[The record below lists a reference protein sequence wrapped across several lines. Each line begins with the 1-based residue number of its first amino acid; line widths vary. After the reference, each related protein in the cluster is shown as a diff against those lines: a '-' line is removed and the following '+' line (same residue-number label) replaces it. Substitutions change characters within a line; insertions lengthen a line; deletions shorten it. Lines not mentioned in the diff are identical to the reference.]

1 MSKSI
6 SDNNTINTVFNN
18 VIPLINALF
27 NNDISITL
35 CDSEKSIF
43 YQSSKEINLNSKLGD
58 PITKNQEIYD
68 VYKTGKSMVNEVSSE
83 HLIKIFGVEFKGYVF
98 PIKEDE
104 KVVGVLALAVSL
116 KNKKM
121 VESITENLSASITN
135 ISLGISNIT
144 QGVQG
149 LADTNAHLLNEIHK
163 AKEEAKN
170 SNSIVGMIQD
180 IASATNLLG
189 LNASIEAARAGE
201 YGRGFSVVAEEI
213 RKLSVTSK
221 ESIDKIG
228 DIIKNIS
235 GSISSIDSNISSAN
249 DISQNQSA
257 ALEEILASIQ
267 ALELNA
273 KNLAE
278 LAKMV

>member
-149 LADTNAHLLNEIHK
+149 LADTNAHLLNETHK